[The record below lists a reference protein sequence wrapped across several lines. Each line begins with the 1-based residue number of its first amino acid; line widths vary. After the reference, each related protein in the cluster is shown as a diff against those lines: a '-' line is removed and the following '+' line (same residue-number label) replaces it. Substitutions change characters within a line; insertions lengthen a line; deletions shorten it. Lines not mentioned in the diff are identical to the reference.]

1 MTLVEEVVL
10 KEPHEADRRLAK
22 LELNRE
28 TLLKVRAIALNAA
41 LDATPFH
48 PANAPGT
55 FAYHHGTWAL
65 RNGCIGPDTNWRV
78 DRSNGLE
85 AIANDSLQIMVI
97 FANVDVACNDEQKP
111 KPRSQKGAG
120 SERACSGNLLFD
132 SLPEYAPVQ
141 TGWATYYLMVS
152 ESGAA
157 ELTRPVVEA
166 GTFTAWPER
175 IYLSDGSDFDPT
187 VLNLDD
193 GDVVDNFDPQ
203 VVRK

>member
-1 MTLVEEVVL
+1 MAFIEAVVL
-10 KEPHEADRRLAK
+10 KEPHEVNRRLAE
-22 LELNRE
+22 LELDPE
-28 TLLKVRAIALNAA
+28 ILLKVRAIALNAA
-41 LDATPFH
+41 ADATPFH

-65 RNGCIGPDTNWRV
+65 RDGFIVPNSNWRL

-85 AIANDSLQIMVI
+85 AIANDKIQVMVI

-132 SLPEYAPVQ
+132 KLPEYAPAQ

-157 ELTRPVVEA
+157 ELTMPVVKG

-187 VLNLDD
+187 VLNLDN
-193 GDVVDNFDPQ
+193 GDTVDNFDPQ